1 VDLESI
7 GTGLAILGASEVAK
21 DSVQKMLAPT
31 ADYIGAGLLTSAKA
45 SVNLARVLVRA
56 AKRIG
61 RKSDGQIPPRV
72 MKAVLEEAPFVE
84 DEVAAAYMGGIL
96 ASAYSDRPRDDR
108 AVAHLATIGRLSVY
122 SIKLHYLV
130 YRSFYE
136 IRRQQS
142 TKKHFGVF
150 IPDEAYKDWMQFS
163 ASESAGLCLAHS
175 VVNLEREDLM
185 HVPLSGNAESL
196 GNTKNARKIAARG
209 WQWPS
214 NGGVLAG
221 TTILGGELFLWAHGY
236 SEYYYPDLLDM
247 DELSFEIEGAAF
259 PSVAEPVPIA
269 WKTYTR

>member
-1 VDLESI
+1 MDLESI
-7 GTGLAILGASEVAK
+7 GTGLAILGASEVTK

-31 ADYIGAGLLTSAKA
+31 ADYIGAGLLTSTKA

-56 AKRIG
+56 AKMIG
-61 RKSDGQIPPRV
+61 RRSDGRIPPRV

-122 SIKLHYLV
+122 SINLHYVV

-142 TKKHFGVF
+142 PKKHFGVF
-150 IPDEAYKDWMQFS
+150 IPDATYNDWMKFS
-163 ASESAGLCLAHS
+163 ASEPAGLCLAHS

-185 HVPLSGNAESL
+185 HVPISGNAEWL
-196 GNTKNARKIAARG
+196 GETKDARRIAAKG
-209 WQWPS
+209 WQWPPR
-214 NGGVLAG
+214 GGVLAD
-221 TTILGGELFLWAHGY
+221 TTVLGGELFLWAHGY
-236 SEYYYPDLLDM
+236 SEYYYHDLLDK
-247 DELSFEIEGAAF
+247 DDLDFENDGADF
-259 PSVAEPVPIA
+259 PGTAEPVPIA